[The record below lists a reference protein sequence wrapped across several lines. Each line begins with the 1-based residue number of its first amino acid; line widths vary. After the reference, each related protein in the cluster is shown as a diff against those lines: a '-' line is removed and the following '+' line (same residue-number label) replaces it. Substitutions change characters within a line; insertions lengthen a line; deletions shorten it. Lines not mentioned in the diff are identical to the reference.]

1 MGLCIAKTCAEI
13 VQQMRRKGST
23 AQFVSLSNTSSA
35 SFVKQ
40 LGIHARG
47 VMVAQVFPSPRG
59 GATAL
64 AREFQALARDHSLP
78 LTYSSI
84 EGFLAA
90 KILVEALRRAGPSA
104 SSESLVQALE
114 TLRNHDAGGFV
125 VSFGPGQRSGSVF
138 VELSMIDSEGRFMR

>member
-1 MGLCIAKTCAEI
+1 
-13 VQQMRRKGST
+13 
-23 AQFVSLSNTSSA
+23 VSLSNTSSA

-64 AREFQALARDHSLP
+64 ARELQALARDHSLP
-78 LTYSSI
+78 LTYASI